1 MRNCLCTC
9 LLLVA
14 LATISA
20 NSKPTIWVYTDLSD
34 PRDQRVGGHPQN
46 DPDDICSLAALLLQA
61 NRFDIAGIVFSSTNR
76 KGLKDATPFVESTF
90 AAAYAMARKPLNKEL
105 GGFQKSIPFFRS
117 SLYQGGDP
125 VKFDPTKNYSNLDEF
140 PTVEKLI
147 QLAAKKP
154 VYVLNWGPT
163 TESAI
168 AVKHCLDSGKID
180 ALDNITIISHWTK
193 SWIAQ
198 GTPEQPFKVAN
209 CRDDGLACS
218 YLHETAKIHP
228 SVKFIEL
235 GSVGQT
241 GVVNGSSKYPD
252 FHDFQTSALGQ
263 IFVHSKF
270 YHGKPD
276 QSDGSTFWLLTEA
289 FGPTLKTYQHDGT
302 LDQKTEEKARDL
314 FLKNGHAIQDDLLN
328 RSRIAS
334 KGGTF
339 STEFI
344 ASRFTY
350 VYQYLD
356 GRYSIY
362 VPYNAEF
369 TFLSPTDEVVM
380 QDTIGPGN
388 HQLDLSEL
396 QQAEYK
402 VNVTT
407 GGLSREFSLTVER

>member
-1 MRNCLCTC
+1 MRFPICIHV
-9 LLLVA
+9 LLFA
-14 LATISA
+14 LALGSA
-20 NSKPTIWVYTDLSD
+20 DAKPTIWVYTDLSD
-34 PRDQRVGGHPQN
+34 PRDQRTGGHPQN
-46 DPDDICSLAALLLQA
+46 DPDDICSLAALLLEA

-90 AAAYAMARKPLNKEL
+90 AEAYAMARKPLNKAL
-105 GGFQKSIPFFRS
+105 GGFQESIPFYRS
-117 SLYQGGDP
+117 CLYQGGDP
-125 VKFDPTKNYSNLDEF
+125 VKFDPEVDYSNLDSF
-140 PTVEKLI
+140 PTVDKLI
-147 QLAAKKP
+147 QLATNKQ

-168 AVKHCLDSGKID
+168 AVKHCLDSGNLD
-180 ALDNITIISHWTK
+180 ALENITVISHWTK

-209 CRDDGLACS
+209 CRDDGRACS
-218 YLHETAKIHP
+218 YLHETAKAHP

-241 GVVNGSSKYPD
+241 GVVNGSSKYPN
-252 FHDFQTSALGQ
+252 FHDFQSSALGQ

-289 FGPTLKTYQHDGT
+289 FGPTLSTYSHDGT
-302 LDQKTEEKARDL
+302 LDQQTEETARDL
-314 FLKNGHAIQDDLLN
+314 FIKNGHAIQDDLLK
-328 RSRIAS
+328 RSRIAAE
-334 KGGTF
+334 GGAF

-350 VYQYLD
+350 VYQFLD

-362 VPYNAEF
+362 VPYEANY
-369 TFLSPTDEVVM
+369 TFLSPSGETVM
-380 QDTIGPGN
+380 EDTVGPGN
-388 HQLDLSEL
+388 HQLDLSSL
-396 QQAEYK
+396 DPATYK
-402 VNVTT
+402 VVVTT
-407 GGLSREFSLTVER
+407 GGLTREFSLTVGR